1 MQTLPLG
8 RIQADFYATTA
19 RSYSHFHT
27 MADQV
32 HQRNIPQNTTNG
44 YLTRDSLQNLLKGLF
59 SPQTDFNIRVRRG
72 HSGFAFTWCMR
83 G

>member
-1 MQTLPLG
+1 
-8 RIQADFYATTA
+8 
-19 RSYSHFHT
+19 

-32 HQRNIPQNTTNG
+32 YQGNIPQNTTSG

-72 HSGFAFTWCMR
+72 LGEFTFAWCMR